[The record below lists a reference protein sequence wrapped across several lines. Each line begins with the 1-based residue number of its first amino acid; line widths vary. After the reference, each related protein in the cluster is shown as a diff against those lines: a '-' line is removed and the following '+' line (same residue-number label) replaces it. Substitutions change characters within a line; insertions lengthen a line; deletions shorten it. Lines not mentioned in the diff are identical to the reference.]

1 MAAILYGI
9 VTYLLQQVVLKVIVY
24 GILFLFV
31 TEAVNFLTQYMT
43 SGDGGIASAI
53 TGMGGSFTFQGQTI
67 AVTPFIDYL
76 LNYFLV
82 PQWLQAVLTAYATV
96 FLIRRIPFIG

>member
-1 MAAILYGI
+1 
-9 VTYLLQQVVLKVIVY
+9 
-24 GILFLFV
+24 
-31 TEAVNFLTQYMT
+31 
-43 SGDGGIASAI
+43 
-53 TGMGGSFTFQGQTI
+53 MGGSFTFQGQTI